1 MQEKKNHTV
10 NAKDRDDDREIII
23 IEHSNENDI
32 TRPREINTL
41 IWVRISNEEEE
52 EGREIFRETKSN
64 ERHQ

>member
-41 IWVRISNEEEE
+41 I
-52 EGREIFRETKSN
+52 
-64 ERHQ
+64 